1 MSVTAINAR
10 VDEIQQMISA
20 LQAGPAATEGG
31 GDFATALQSA
41 TTAGGQGAAGQSGAP
56 AAAPLA
62 PVAGA
67 TGAGTT
73 TGTLNTPFASEIQAA
88 AQKHGVDPALLTAL
102 VRQESNF
109 NPSAKSPAGATG
121 LTQLMPGTAASLGVT
136 DATDPAQALDGGAKY
151 LKQQLEAFGGDE
163 RKALA
168 AYNAG
173 PGAVQRFGGIPPY
186 AETQNY
192 VKKVLAYAEE
202 YRASATAAAPVPGVP
217 PTSTMPVTAAAIG
230 QVTAPPAGVPTT
242 SMSTPTSSSPSGGLP
257 YATT

>member
-1 MSVTAINAR
+1 MTVTAIGAR
-10 VDEIQQMISA
+10 IEEIQQQLA
-20 LQAGPAATEGG
+20 TLQAGPTALQRG

-41 TTAGGQGAAGQSGAP
+41 TASQP
-56 AAAPLA
+56 AAAATQAPAGATPLA
-62 PVAGA
+62 PVAAPSA
-67 TGAGTT
+67 TGP
-73 TGTLNTPFASEIQAA
+73 LNTPFAAEIQAA

-109 NPSAKSPAGATG
+109 NPNARSHAGATG

-136 DATDPAQALDGGAKY
+136 DATDPVQALDGGAKY
-151 LKQQLEAFGGDE
+151 LKQQLDTFGGDE
-163 RKALA
+163 RLALA

-202 YRASATAAAPVPGVP
+202 YRASA
-217 PTSTMPVTAAAIG
+217 S
-230 QVTAPPAGVPTT
+230 AGVALPATPAATAMQLAQAALGQPAADAPTT
-242 SMSTPTSSSPSGGLP
+242 TSLSTPTSSSPSGGLP
-257 YATT
+257 YSTT

>member
-1 MSVTAINAR
+1 MSVTAIGAR
-10 VDEIQQMISA
+10 IEEIQQQLA
-20 LQAGPAATEGG
+20 TLQAGPQALQRG

-41 TTAGGQGAAGQSGAP
+41 TASQP
-56 AAAPLA
+56 AAAGTQAPAGATPLA
-62 PVAGA
+62 PVGTPGA
-67 TGAGTT
+67 TGP
-73 TGTLNTPFASEIQAA
+73 LNTPFAAEIQAA

-109 NPSAKSPAGATG
+109 NPNARSPAGATG

-136 DATDPAQALDGGAKY
+136 DPTDPVQALDGGAKY

-163 RKALA
+163 RLALA

-173 PGAVQRFGGIPPY
+173 PGAVQRFGGVPPY

-202 YRASATAAAPVPGVP
+202 YRASAGAALPVTPAATAMQLAQAAVGQPPPAP
-217 PTSTMPVTAAAIG
+217 PT
-230 QVTAPPAGVPTT
+230 TT
-242 SMSTPTSSSPSGGLP
+242 SLSTPTSSPSSGGLP
-257 YATT
+257 YSTT

>member
-1 MSVTAINAR
+1 MTVTAIGAR
-10 VDEIQQMISA
+10 IEEIQQRLA
-20 LQAGPAATEGG
+20 TLQAGPEALQRG

-41 TTAGGQGAAGQSGAP
+41 TASQPP
-56 AAAPLA
+56 AAATQAPAGAEPLA
-62 PVAGA
+62 PVGA
-67 TGAGTT
+67 SGP
-73 TGTLNTPFASEIQAA
+73 LNTPFAAEIQAA

-109 NPSAKSPAGATG
+109 NPNARSPAGATG

-136 DATDPAQALDGGAKY
+136 DSTDPAQALDGGAKY
-151 LKQQLEAFGGDE
+151 LKQQLEKFGGDE
-163 RKALA
+163 RLALA

-202 YRASATAAAPVPGVP
+202 YRASASASPAAGAALPATPAATAMQLAQAALGQPAGAAP
-217 PTSTMPVTAAAIG
+217 T
-230 QVTAPPAGVPTT
+230 TT
-242 SMSTPTSSSPSGGLP
+242 SLSTPTSSSPSGGLP
-257 YATT
+257 YSIT